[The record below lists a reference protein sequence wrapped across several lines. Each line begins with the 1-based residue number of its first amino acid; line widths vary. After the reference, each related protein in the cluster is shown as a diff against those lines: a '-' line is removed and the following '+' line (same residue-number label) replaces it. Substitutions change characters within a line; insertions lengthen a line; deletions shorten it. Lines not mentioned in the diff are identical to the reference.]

1 MDWSTQGPSGSKLP
15 AQIWELWNSSPGCRS
30 PCGINRRFHWDWI
43 AIPLLTLSNLASFSP
58 PLCILVPRAL
68 PKKFPFQLVSTVESA
83 SQWTLSVAWFPYG
96 KGSLHPIS
104 CLLPGP
110 CRSIF
115 IAVIIIFGSTY
126 CILILFYSFCNSD
139 ETPYTLVFSNIY
151 NSFFVF
157 VKFKVWEL
165 RVFVVLNGFFFSF

>member
-1 MDWSTQGPSGSKLP
+1 M
-15 AQIWELWNSSPGCRS
+15 WELWNSSPGSRS

-83 SQWTLSVAWFPYG
+83 SQGTLSVAWSPYG
-96 KGSLHPIS
+96 NGSLYPIS

-115 IAVIIIFGSTY
+115 IAVIIFGSMH
-126 CILILFYSFCNSD
+126 CSLILFYSFYNSD

-165 RVFVVLNGFFFSF
+165 RFFFFSFLTTNYIFLSLCNSGD